1 MDAFKLLTQDHD
13 ELRRLLEELEA
24 SPRLTRARHRLFDT
38 LREDLDLH
46 TQAEKEV
53 LYPALTAS
61 ASPELQRLAR
71 AAVEEH
77 RAVED
82 LLEELADLGPDDE
95 DFEAKLALLRENV
108 LDHIGE
114 EEREMFVE
122 ARKELERDRL
132 EQLGRELA
140 ERKEALKAQP
150 ALG

>member
-13 ELRRLLEELEA
+13 ELRRLFEELEV
-24 SPRLTRARHRLFDT
+24 SRRFTRARHRLFDT

-82 LLEELADLGPDDE
+82 LLEELADLGPEDE
-95 DFEAKLALLRENV
+95 DFEAKLAVLRENV
-108 LDHIGE
+108 LHHVDA

-122 ARKELERDRL
+122 ARKELEKARL

-150 ALG
+150 AIR